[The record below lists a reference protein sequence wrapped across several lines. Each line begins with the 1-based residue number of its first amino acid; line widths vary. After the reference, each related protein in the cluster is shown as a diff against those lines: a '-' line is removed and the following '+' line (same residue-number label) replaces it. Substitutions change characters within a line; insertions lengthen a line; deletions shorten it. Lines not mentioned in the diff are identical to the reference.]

1 MSGWTPQQ
9 QLAIDARNPR
19 VMVSAAAGSGKTSVL
34 IARVLGML
42 KEGLSLDRLLVL
54 TFTNAAAGEMQSRLS
69 EKLEKEAAQ
78 EPKLAKQLSLV
89 ERADVTTLHAFC
101 GKLVKRYFHAAQTD
115 PNSRVADEQAAS
127 VLFNRA
133 LDEALDAL
141 YENPGEDGQN
151 LIDRFR
157 EAEIIQMAMQLHN
170 FLMAQAEPWLWLEK
184 SLKYPD
190 GDALWRHPWAQ
201 VMRQEAKLLLQGAQ
215 SLVDEAESLCLMPL
229 GPARYLDAL
238 RDDRALMTD
247 CLSALSNENESP
259 IPSPIFTRLATR
271 RKAEESPGLVK
282 RAKDLRDA
290 AKKAVTEALALLPES
305 LQKADEWAEELAL
318 SLPPARALGRLV
330 RETHARYQ
338 QLKADSALWDY
349 NDLEHFALKALNHP
363 DVAAE
368 AAGSYDA
375 IFVDEYQDISHIQEA
390 IIRRLHDSSNS
401 LFMVGDVKQ
410 SIYRFRL
417 ADPSLFLTHY
427 RRFSRDAGGAER
439 LIPLRENFRSQANI
453 LHAVNLIFE
462 NTMREGVTEI
472 SYDEEA
478 RLRPGRNSVGGE
490 PVELW
495 LIDRSQAESPGE
507 TEADA
512 SAPEDEAEEE
522 SVPDVVESAFDYEAR
537 LIAQRIFA
545 LRREAIPDES
555 GNPRLIQFRDIA
567 VLLRRG
573 VRRASAVA
581 RVLGEAGI
589 PAYSDADSSFYGLPE
604 VRDAMNLLRVL
615 DNPFDDESLLAA
627 LACPVFGF
635 SPTQLAALRKYN
647 LDSRMPLHR
656 NFFALAE
663 ENPRVG
669 QAAERLAQWRFL
681 AENLPLERFV
691 RRLLRESG
699 LYTLAGARPEGE
711 LRRANLRMLASLAA
725 PAPDPQTLSG
735 FIKRADAAGK
745 AGRQRSA
752 SLGENEDVVRVMTL
766 HASKGLEFPV
776 VFLPDLAADFGRKGK
791 KSSLFLDAH
800 TGMAMTLVKPEER
813 LKKDTFATRAIAAKK
828 NREEMSEESRLLY
841 VGMTRAKERLI
852 LVASPSNQA
861 SCLARWERPRNDYAV
876 GSATCMMD
884 WIGACLHEAL
894 ALGRD
899 TAFARGPS
907 HWMVYHQD
915 TGSLPQAGQATQAP
929 LPEFPD
935 IPPSEAISAL
945 FEGAPDAPQLPM
957 KSSVTALITGR
968 LGMLAQEEEET
979 PGTKRREIV
988 KPLPLA
994 PLPRL
999 QGDKPLSAAQRGIA
1013 THRALGA
1020 LDTAAFIGLEGEAL
1034 SRKLQGALDG
1044 LAASGLLRH
1053 QERVAIDTE
1062 AITAFLAGDL
1072 ARRMAHCAEKHREWP
1087 FTLRVEGGMLLQG
1100 VLDAC
1105 FLEDG
1110 AWVLVD
1116 YKTDRGEPDEL
1127 REKYTAQMRWYM
1139 RALRD
1144 ITGLPVK
1151 EAWLYLM
1158 HWRKPLEVTEEAPI
1172 RLRPGASLPRGV
1184 RQDRIPGQ

>member
-1 MSGWTPQQ
+1 M
-9 QLAIDARNPR
+9 
-19 VMVSAAAGSGKTSVL
+19 
-34 IARVLGML
+34 
-42 KEGLSLDRLLVL
+42 
-54 TFTNAAAGEMQSRLS
+54 
-69 EKLEKEAAQ
+69 
-78 EPKLAKQLSLV
+78 
-89 ERADVTTLHAFC
+89 
-101 GKLVKRYFHAAQTD
+101 
-115 PNSRVADEQAAS
+115 
-127 VLFNRA
+127 
-133 LDEALDAL
+133 DAL

-537 LIAQRIFA
+537 LIAQRILA

-752 SLGENEDVVRVMTL
+752 QPRRLVVGQPGGRHHRVVLRAQPVERIAHVVQHHVGGVAAALLGDRAAAVL
-766 HASKGLEFPV
+766 HPGL
-776 VFLPDLAADFGRKGK
+776 DLLVSGCSHRYGDDPGEARGAAEERYFRHPGHRGQKEPGGDERGIPPALCGNDPRQRAADSGGFP
-791 KSSLFLDAH
+791 F
-800 TGMAMTLVKPEER
+800 KPGILPGPLGASAER
-813 LKKDTFATRAIAAKK
+813 LCGGQRH
-828 NREEMSEESRLLY
+828 
-841 VGMTRAKERLI
+841 
-852 LVASPSNQA
+852 
-861 SCLARWERPRNDYAV
+861 
-876 GSATCMMD
+876 
-884 WIGACLHEAL
+884 LH
-894 ALGRD
+894 
-899 TAFARGPS
+899 
-907 HWMVYHQD
+907 
-915 TGSLPQAGQATQAP
+915 
-929 LPEFPD
+929 
-935 IPPSEAISAL
+935 
-945 FEGAPDAPQLPM
+945 
-957 KSSVTALITGR
+957 
-968 LGMLAQEEEET
+968 
-979 PGTKRREIV
+979 
-988 KPLPLA
+988 
-994 PLPRL
+994 
-999 QGDKPLSAAQRGIA
+999 
-1013 THRALGA
+1013 
-1020 LDTAAFIGLEGEAL
+1020 
-1034 SRKLQGALDG
+1034 DG
-1044 LAASGLLRH
+1044 LDR
-1053 QERVAIDTE
+1053 RVFA
-1062 AITAFLAGDL
+1062 
-1072 ARRMAHCAEKHREWP
+1072 
-1087 FTLRVEGGMLLQG
+1087 
-1100 VLDAC
+1100 
-1105 FLEDG
+1105 
-1110 AWVLVD
+1110 
-1116 YKTDRGEPDEL
+1116 
-1127 REKYTAQMRWYM
+1127 
-1139 RALRD
+1139 
-1144 ITGLPVK
+1144 
-1151 EAWLYLM
+1151 
-1158 HWRKPLEVTEEAPI
+1158 
-1172 RLRPGASLPRGV
+1172 
-1184 RQDRIPGQ
+1184 